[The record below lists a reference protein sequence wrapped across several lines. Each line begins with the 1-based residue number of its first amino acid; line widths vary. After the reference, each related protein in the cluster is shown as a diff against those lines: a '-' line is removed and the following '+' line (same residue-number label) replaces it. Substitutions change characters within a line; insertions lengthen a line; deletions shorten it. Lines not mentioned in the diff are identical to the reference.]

1 MANSIFDALTG
12 VCLDNSTV
20 QSLLESQTLI
30 TQVEQSAI
38 DQDEE
43 DIFQCGKCK
52 SQFTSLQL
60 FILHKQE
67 HFKVQEQSVDISQ
80 YLVTNTSQII
90 STDETC
96 SDGTQYDTQ
105 ETFDQTDQL
114 DEPIIL
120 EDNNMLFRY
129 NMDQEGSSYLPSD
142 PGFNVPII
150 LSTESIDSF
159 GNPSINSD
167 TESISAKVHNI
178 QPLEDKN
185 CQNEDYTSSNLY
197 HNFTEGIPITETDDK
212 DKNPSVERENQ
223 PTQNLKVY
231 LLSRKSQG
239 FLLKVL

>member
-1 MANSIFDALTG
+1 MTYFHVG

-30 TQVEQSAI
+30 TQV

-80 YLVTNTSQII
+80 YLVTNSSQIV
-90 STDETC
+90 SAEEPC
-96 SDGTQYDTQ
+96 SNGTQYQ

-120 EDNNMLFRY
+120 EGNDMLFR
-129 NMDQEGSSYLPSD
+129 
-142 PGFNVPII
+142 
-150 LSTESIDSF
+150 
-159 GNPSINSD
+159 
-167 TESISAKVHNI
+167 
-178 QPLEDKN
+178 
-185 CQNEDYTSSNLY
+185 
-197 HNFTEGIPITETDDK
+197 
-212 DKNPSVERENQ
+212 
-223 PTQNLKVY
+223 
-231 LLSRKSQG
+231 
-239 FLLKVL
+239 